1 MEAYQEQLRLIREKR
16 KADYEKHKE
25 ETDKKKKEDEAERK
39 RKEWLPLMAQKYGVR
54 GMATTKIQRA
64 VRAQIL
70 PEVVNMNPQEM
81 EMVPGV
87 YRMRLKMTEDNLVQ
101 SEKPINQAND
111 NNGEDND
118 LFDAYGIEDIEDVD
132 IIRQS
137 MMEYQGEDGVDM
149 DEIEMME
156 HRAIMESMG
165 IKWEDDSV
173 PQVPVYDPEPEQ
185 TGVPNMED
193 LPENPFQNLS
203 GDTKTQ
209 IQQFFQNF
217 MQGYVGR
224 ASSSHPVYPAQPNY
238 GYQGDRKQVSRVT
251 TVSKKP
257 IHRAKTDLQKAIDES
272 RQEDEKQESHTLEDQ
287 ILKQVI
293 AESTGNSTN
302 QPAIF
307 VKPDVSVDEE
317 ILEQILAE
325 SAKEASVGS
334 VSADV
339 DLDDQI
345 LAQMM
350 DESMIDFPEE
360 KLEEVERVEDEIVQ
374 QIIEKSMKE
383 DKPGVHVCIDLR
395 VYGPDPYLP
404 IYVGDTPYYLNPEQ
418 IEKVKMKWNQVNPET
433 EAGEQFHQKM
443 EYVKN
448 MAKDMKQ
455 LENPE
460 Q

>member
-1 MEAYQEQLRLIREKR
+1 MEAYREQLRLIREKK

-25 ETDKKKKEDEAERK
+25 ETDRKKKEDEVERK

-54 GMATTKIQRA
+54 GLATTKIQRA
-64 VRAQIL
+64 VRTKIL

-87 YRMRLKMTEDNLVQ
+87 YRMRLKVTEDNLIQ
-101 SEKPINQAND
+101 LEKPID
-111 NNGEDND
+111 HGDDND
-118 LFDAYGIEDIEDVD
+118 LVDAYGVKHIEDVD

-137 MMEYQGEDGVDM
+137 MMEYQGEDGVDL

-165 IKWEDDSV
+165 IKWEDEQV
-173 PQVPVYDPEPEQ
+173 PQVPVPEPELEQ
-185 TGVPNMED
+185 TGFPNLED

-203 GDTKTQ
+203 GDAKTQ

-217 MQGYVGR
+217 MQGFTGG
-224 ASSSHPVYPAQPNY
+224 ASSSQPVQPAQPNY
-238 GYQGDRKQVSRVT
+238 GYQGDRKHVSRVP
-251 TVSKKP
+251 TVPKKQ
-257 IHRAKTDLQKAIDES
+257 IHHAKTDLQKAIDES
-272 RQEDEKQESHTLEDQ
+272 RQEAEKQESHTLEDQ

-293 AESTGNSTN
+293 AESTGN
-302 QPAIF
+302 QPEIS
-307 VKPDVSVDEE
+307 VKPDLSVDEE
-317 ILEQILAE
+317 ILKQILAE
-325 SAKEASVGS
+325 SAKEAHVGS
-334 VSADV
+334 VSVDV

-383 DKPGVHVCIDLR
+383 DKPGVYVCIDLR

-448 MAKDMKQ
+448 MAKDLKQ